1 MQIAA
6 SFFLILIAVGL
17 YGLVH
22 SFLASLGFKAR
33 LRGWLG
39 PGVERSYRLFYN
51 LFAIL
56 TFLPVLSLV
65 QILPDREIY
74 SVPLPWALLM
84 VAVQLLAIAM
94 LLVGLWQ
101 TDVFSFLGFRQLLS
115 EETADPDRMVV
126 SGLYRWVRHPLYTA
140 GLLFIWFTPLM
151 TSNLLALN
159 LGLTLYLVIGARFEE
174 RKLLAEFG
182 PDYAR
187 YCQRTPMFIP
197 SRLPA
202 RD

>member
-6 SFFLILIAVGL
+6 SFLFILMAVGL

-33 LRGWLG
+33 LRGWFG
-39 PGVERSYRLFYN
+39 HGVERSYRLFYN

-84 VAVQLLAIAM
+84 VAVQILAIAM

-101 TDVFSFLGFRQLLS
+101 TDVWTFLGFRQLLG
-115 EETADPDRMVV
+115 EETTDPDRMVV

-159 LGLTLYLVIGARFEE
+159 LGLTLYVVIGARLEE

-182 PDYAR
+182 PDYASYR
-187 YCQRTPMFIP
+187 QRTPMLFP